1 MKKSGEWALINS
13 LLLAKT
19 LRSLPKLRGK
29 GPVFKIF
36 SKGAGSEFSHKKG
49 GVGKIGKVIL
59 KKGGFTY
66 FHTDY
71 MSLMP
76 SFSLCVMCVYLLL
89 IYTISI
95 NILFV
100 SQEQLSII
108 RFNHLCKTHNKPDTL
123 LHKTHSKELLY
134 SNCRS
139 VIPLS
144 KIKH

>member
-71 MSLMP
+71 MSLMS

-108 RFNHLCKTHNKPDTL
+108 RFIICVKPTTNLTH
-123 LHKTHSKELLY
+123 
-134 SNCRS
+134 CR
-139 VIPLS
+139 
-144 KIKH
+144 IKHIARSFYIATVGPSYH